1 DQCNT
6 DTAVK
11 VAEKIINVL
20 GKPFQFDEYHMTIT
34 ASIGI
39 AIYPETSEIAS
50 DLLKYADIAMYL
62 SKKTGKNK
70 CTVFSKNLHDKENQ
84 RNEILKK
91 DIELAALKRELYID
105 YQPQIDL
112 SDNTIVGIEALLR
125 WSHPTLG
132 LILPTEFIPIAEQ
145 TGCI

>member
-1 DQCNT
+1 MAVTNRMTRCLRANDFIARLGGDEFIVLLDQCNT

-50 DLLKYADIAMYL
+50 DLLKYADIAMYQ
-62 SKKTGKNK
+62 
-70 CTVFSKNLHDKENQ
+70 SKN
-84 RNEILKK
+84 R
-91 DIELAALKRELYID
+91 
-105 YQPQIDL
+105 
-112 SDNTIVGIEALLR
+112 
-125 WSHPTLG
+125 
-132 LILPTEFIPIAEQ
+132 
-145 TGCI
+145 